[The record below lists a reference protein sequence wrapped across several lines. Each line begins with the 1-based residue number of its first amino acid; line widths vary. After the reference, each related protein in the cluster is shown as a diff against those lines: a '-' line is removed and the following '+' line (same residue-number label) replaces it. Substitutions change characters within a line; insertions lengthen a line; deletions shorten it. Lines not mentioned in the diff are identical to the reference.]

1 MLLGD
6 RLWADRRPAG
16 RGGPRKRRGD
26 VWKKSFHDIPSH
38 RFFTIP

>member
-6 RLWADRRPAG
+6 RLWADRHLAG
-16 RGGPRKRRGD
+16 RGGPRNMRGD

-38 RFFTIP
+38 IFFTIP